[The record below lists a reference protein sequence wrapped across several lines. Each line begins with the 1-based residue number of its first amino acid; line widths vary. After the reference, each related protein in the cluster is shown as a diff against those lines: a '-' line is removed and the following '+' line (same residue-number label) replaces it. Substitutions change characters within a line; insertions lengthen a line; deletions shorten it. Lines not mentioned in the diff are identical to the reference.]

1 VTTGAVSGDREE
13 HGHGAGDPAAPGPG
27 APAHAASPGTPG
39 PPAGP
44 GGPAHAA
51 PPGAPGP
58 PADPGGEPA
67 PRHMAAAPAEPPAV
81 HPRPAS
87 RRSRQ
92 LVRRRGDTGEVPA
105 VAAAR
110 PDGPPPGAV
119 GGARGDDPI
128 THAPPGVAVPAPPAR
143 PRRRLPAEVRRRRQM
158 LLAGMG
164 ALSAAGAA
172 LAFGGLTMVRNST
185 VGRYEQAAAP
195 TDPGYQAY
203 VVTTPTMAVLHKGP
217 DGDLAGASLLALEPG
232 DDGGAVIVV
241 PPSTIVPRDAASP
254 TTLADIYRTDGAG
267 AASAALAEVVTVA
280 VSEHVEVDDA
290 QWSRLVAPVEPVSV
304 SLERP
309 VGEWPAGEVA
319 LDAAAVGR
327 FLAALGGGET
337 DLDRTERQQQFWGDW
352 LSRVSTG
359 GDDAVPGEVESGL
372 GRFVRGIAGGRNEVS
387 VLPVARDGPGG
398 AADARFRT
406 DGQRVAEL
414 VAEAVPFPRSPSP
427 GARIRVRL
435 LNGTDD
441 QDLTSR
447 AVASLVAAGA
457 EVVIAGNASSFD
469 VAETTFAWSHPE
481 TEALAVWLQAKLG
494 GKIEQVPEGE
504 DAPAPSDD
512 EIDVTVILGDDAG
525 DLIGR

>member
-1 VTTGAVSGDREE
+1 VTTGAVSGDRDE
-13 HGHGAGDPAAPGPG
+13 HGRGAADPVAPGPA
-27 APAHAASPGTPG
+27 APAHAARPGTPARPVSG
-39 PPAGP
+39 A
-44 GGPAHAA
+44 PAHAA
-51 PPGAPGP
+51 PPGAAGP
-58 PADPGGEPA
+58 RTDSGGDPP
-67 PRHMAAAPAEPPAV
+67 PRHMAAAPAGTPAL

-87 RRSRQ
+87 RRARQ
-92 LVRRRGDTGEVPA
+92 LARRRGDTGEVPA
-105 VAAAR
+105 VRALGPA
-110 PDGPPPGAV
+110 GPPAGAV
-119 GGARGDDPI
+119 GGAPGDPLTDG
-128 THAPPGVAVPAPPAR
+128 PPGVAVPARPAR
-143 PRRRLPAEVRRRRQM
+143 PRRRPPADVRRRRHV

-164 ALSAAGAA
+164 ALTAAGAA
-172 LAFGGLTMVRNST
+172 LAFGGLAMVRNST

-203 VVTTPTMAVLHKGP
+203 VVTTPTMAVLHLSP
-217 DGDLAGASLLALEPG
+217 DGDLVGAYLLALEPE

-241 PPSTIVPRDAASP
+241 PPSTIVTGDAASRA
-254 TTLADIYRTDGAG
+254 TLADVYRTDGAG
-267 AASAALAEVVTVA
+267 AAGAALAEVVTVA

-290 QWSRLVAPVEPVSV
+290 QWSRLVAPVEPVTAT
-304 SLERP
+304 LERP
-309 VGEWPAGEVA
+309 VGEWSAGDVQ
-319 LDAAAVGR
+319 LDAASVGR
-327 FLAALGGGET
+327 FLAARDGGET
-337 DLDRTERQQQFWGDW
+337 DLDRTERQQQFWAAW
-352 LSRVSTG
+352 LSRVSNG
-359 GDDAVPGEVESGL
+359 GDDAVPGEVESGI
-372 GRFVRGIAGGRNEVS
+372 GRFVRGIAGGRNDVS
-387 VLPVARDGPGG
+387 VLPVARDGSGE

-414 VAEAVPFPRSPSP
+414 VADAVPFPRSPSP

-441 QDLTSR
+441 QALTTR

-469 VAETTFAWSHPE
+469 VAETTFAWSRPE
-481 TEALAVWLQAKLG
+481 TEALAGWLQAKLG